1 MPSASFPRH
10 QPEPL
15 QPPEPLEPPEPTDL
29 SRASVVSGLILRAR
43 RRGDLSQRD
52 LATAVGVSQSTI
64 ASLETGDRN
73 PSLALFL
80 RILAEGGL
88 RLAVVD
94 SSAREVRPVASDT
107 VRDNAGRRLPAHL
120 DADPPDRKPWY
131 RAVNPEK
138 GRKPVKAW
146 YRLREERDRMRAGAA
161 QGPDLLP
168 DLIPDHPTHAELEAR
183 RRQQLY
189 GPRPPAP
196 GSDRDAGYL
205 ECECEAECWLGTACP
220 PQCLCQCETTP
231 RLDRSQGRIRVSH
244 DFDPVVGRPTSA
256 IDCELRTPGSR
267 EPQ

>member
-1 MPSASFPRH
+1 MPSASVSRH

-15 QPPEPLEPPEPTDL
+15 GPLGPLESPDPPAATDL
-29 SRASVVSGLILRAR
+29 SRVSEVSGLIVRAR

-64 ASLETGDRN
+64 AALETGDRE
-73 PSLALFL
+73 PALALFL
-80 RILAEGGL
+80 RILAAGGL

-94 SSAREVRPVASDT
+94 SSGKEVRPVASDT

-131 RAVNPEK
+131 RAVNPER

-146 YRLREERDRMRAGAA
+146 YRLRVERDRVRAGEA
-161 QGPDLLP
+161 QHPHLL
-168 DLIPDHPTHAELEAR
+168 PDHPTHAELEAR

-189 GPRPPAP
+189 GARPPAP

-205 ECECEAECWLGTACP
+205 ECECETECWLGTACS

-231 RLDRSQGRIRVSH
+231 RLDPCQGRIRVSH
-244 DFDPVVGRPTSA
+244 DSDAIGGSPTSA